1 MEQVPEAPV
10 VGKKENRQPLYPE
23 RPSEGIEAKIQKLAD
38 FEAGRA
44 EKIPLTEG
52 ERKEIQD
59 REEILGATLEKIF
72 DITPKETTVY
82 AEYLLTPEGK
92 KDFEDTLGVSLGEI
106 GTLEDAE
113 RALYQVTPRLVELE
127 SKGRSDLA
135 GRSSKYSA
143 QRVFAEF
150 QGARKSDGQMD
161 TSSIEAPR
169 PVTLYL
175 TPEEMVK
182 KLSALE
188 KFKGCLK
195 QYEGIMDDPK
205 RSEQSKQ
212 VLRGVLRLYQVRVNE
227 MLVDIR
233 RDALGLVRKRAV
245 VSDVGLMGKEHELL
259 NRTTGTDNTDRTLAR
274 YDKFLFGATTEYDE
288 SGERRQVGQEL
299 SAFASQF
306 EDDYVA
312 SMLQKEAGIR
322 ERGLDGK
329 KVAEKTIGEA
339 DVIRLAEETL
349 QAYGLL
355 SDEPA
360 TEYVKER
367 PGPARD
373 NKWQFVVREEYG
385 TMAVNG
391 KQKVIKC
398 GKDAQSVS
406 ELVSITLAHEIE
418 GHVLQ
423 NENKSKIPL
432 RMFRRMGSG
441 RSVIFSECGAMNNQD
456 VVSQEA
462 FGYASPPHP
471 HYIRAME
478 RKLQGGNYQECVGAF
493 YESAMKGP
501 SLMKSLGKMNE
512 EGWEKQSQKHL
523 KTAID
528 RTKRLFAPNT
538 DLSFGGGELTK
549 SKDTVYL
556 EQVKLYQE
564 LKKHGLE
571 KYVFVGGANLDAL
584 LFLMESGFLNPED
597 IMQPKQHSL
606 EIWKRLQGEYTASED
621 M

>member
-1 MEQVPEAPV
+1 M
-10 VGKKENRQPLYPE
+10 
-23 RPSEGIEAKIQKLAD
+23 
-38 FEAGRA
+38 
-44 EKIPLTEG
+44 
-52 ERKEIQD
+52 
-59 REEILGATLEKIF
+59 
-72 DITPKETTVY
+72 
-82 AEYLLTPEGK
+82 
-92 KDFEDTLGVSLGEI
+92 SLGELE
-106 GTLEDAE
+106 TAEDAE
-113 RALYQVTPRLVELE
+113 RALYQMAPQVAGLE
-127 SKGRSDLA
+127 STVRSDLA

-150 QGARKSDGQMD
+150 QGTRKSDGQMD
-161 TSSIEAPR
+161 ASSIEAPR

-195 QYEGIMDDPK
+195 QYEIVLDSED
-205 RSEQSKQ
+205 RSEGATR

-227 MLVDIR
+227 MLVGIR
-233 RDALGLVRKRAV
+233 RDVLGLAHKREV
-245 VSDVGLMGKEHELL
+245 VSDAGLTGKEHELL
-259 NRTTGTDNTDRTLAR
+259 NRAVGTDNTDRALSR

-299 SAFASQF
+299 SAFAHQF

-312 SMLQKEAGIR
+312 SMLKKEAGIQ
-322 ERGLDGK
+322 EKGLDGK
-329 KVAEKTIGEA
+329 RIAEKTFGEA
-339 DVIRLAEETL
+339 DITRLAEETL

-367 PGPARD
+367 PGPASD
-373 NKWQFVVREEYG
+373 NKWQFVMREEYG

-391 KQKVIKC
+391 KQKVVTC
-398 GKDAQSVS
+398 GKDAQSVVG
-406 ELVSITLAHEIE
+406 LVSITLAHEIE

-423 NENKSKIPL
+423 NENKSKVPL

-478 RKLQGGNYQECVGAF
+478 KKFQGGNYQECVGAF

-512 EGWEKQSQKHL
+512 EEWEKQSRKHL
-523 KTAID
+523 ETAIN
-528 RTKRLFAPNT
+528 RTKRLFGPNT
-538 DLSFGGGELTK
+538 DLSRGDGQLSK

-571 KYVFVGGANLDAL
+571 KYVFIGGANLDAL

-606 EIWKRLQGEYTASED
+606 EIWKRLQGEYRVDGE
-621 M
+621 

>member
-1 MEQVPEAPV
+1 MEQVPDISV
-10 VGKKENRQPLYPE
+10 VGRKPDRQPLYPE

-38 FEAGRA
+38 FEAGRV
-44 EKIPLTEG
+44 EKIPLTDG
-52 ERKEIQD
+52 ERKEVQD

-72 DITPKETTVY
+72 SITPKETTVY
-82 AEYLLTPEGK
+82 VEYLLTPEGK
-92 KDFEDTLGVSLGEI
+92 KDFETTLGVTLGEM
-106 GTLEDAE
+106 GTVEDAE
-113 RALYQVTPRLVELE
+113 RALYQMTPRVAGLE
-127 SKGRSDLA
+127 SKVRSDLA

-143 QRVFAEF
+143 QRVFTEF
-150 QGARKSDGQMD
+150 QLAQKSGQMD
-161 TSSIEAPR
+161 AKNRGVPR

-188 KFKGCLK
+188 KFKDCLK
-195 QYEGIMDDPK
+195 QYEDIMDDPE
-205 RSEQSKQ
+205 RSEQSKR
-212 VLRGVLRLYQVRVNE
+212 VLRGVLRLYQARVNE
-227 MLVDIR
+227 MLVGIK
-233 RDALGLVRKRAV
+233 RDALGLVHKREV
-245 VSDVGLMGKEHELL
+245 VSDAGLTGVEHELL
-259 NRTTGTDNTDRTLAR
+259 NRTVGIGNTERALAR

-288 SGERRQVGQEL
+288 SGERHQVGQEL
-299 SAFASQF
+299 SVFADQF
-306 EDDYVA
+306 EDDYVR
-312 SMLQKEAGIR
+312 SMLEKEAGIR
-322 ERGLDGK
+322 EKGLDGNK
-329 KVAEKTIGEA
+329 IAEKTFGEGEFTP
-339 DVIRLAEETL
+339 LAEETL

-360 TEYVKER
+360 TGYVKER
-367 PGPARD
+367 PGPAGD

-391 KQKVIKC
+391 KQKVVTC
-398 GKDAQSVS
+398 GKDAQSVAG
-406 ELVSITLAHEIE
+406 LISIMLAHEIE

-432 RMFRRMGSG
+432 RLFRRMGSG

-478 RKLQGGNYQECVGAF
+478 KKLQGGNYQECVQAF
-493 YESAMKGP
+493 YDSAMKGP
-501 SLMKSLGKMNE
+501 SLMKSLGKVSE
-512 EGWEKQSQKHL
+512 EEWEKQSQRHL

-528 RTKRLFAPNT
+528 RTRRLFGPNA
-538 DLSFGGGELTK
+538 DLASGDGQLTK

-584 LFLMESGFLNPED
+584 LFLMESGFLNPQD
-597 IMQPKQHSL
+597 IRQPKQHSL
-606 EIWKRLQGEYTASED
+606 EIWKRLQGEYRADGE
-621 M
+621 

>member
-1 MEQVPEAPV
+1 MEQVPDISVAGRKPD
-10 VGKKENRQPLYPE
+10 RQPLYPE

-72 DITPKETTVY
+72 FITSKETTVY

-92 KDFEDTLGVSLGEI
+92 KDIETTLGVSLGEI
-106 GTLEDAE
+106 ETVEDAE
-113 RALYQVTPRLVELE
+113 RVLYQMTPHVAGLE
-127 SKGRSDLA
+127 SKVRSDLS
-135 GRSSKYSA
+135 GRSSRYSA
-143 QRVFAEF
+143 QRVFTEF
-150 QGARKSDGQMD
+150 QLAQKSGQMD
-161 TSSIEAPR
+161 ASSIGTPR

-175 TPEEMVK
+175 APEEMVK

-195 QYEGIMDDPK
+195 QYEDIMDDPK

-212 VLRGVLRLYQVRVNE
+212 VLRGVLRLYQTRVNE
-227 MLVDIR
+227 MLVGIK
-233 RDALGLVRKRAV
+233 RDALGLAHKQAV
-245 VSDVGLMGKEHELL
+245 VSDAGLIGKEHELL
-259 NRTTGTDNTDRTLAR
+259 NRAVGTGNADRTLAR

-299 SAFASQF
+299 SVFADQF
-306 EDDYVA
+306 EDDYMK
-312 SMLQKEAGIR
+312 SILEKEAGIR
-322 ERGLDGK
+322 EKGLDGVK
-329 KVAEKTIGEA
+329 IAEKTFGEGEFTP
-339 DVIRLAEETL
+339 LAEETL
-349 QAYGLL
+349 RAYGLL

-367 PGPARD
+367 PGPAGD
-373 NKWQFVVREEYG
+373 NRWQFVVREEYG

-391 KQKVIKC
+391 KQKVVTC
-398 GKDAQSVS
+398 GKDAQSVAG
-406 ELVSITLAHEIE
+406 LVSIMLAHEIE

-456 VVSQEA
+456 AVSQEA

-478 RKLQGGNYQECVGAF
+478 KKLQGGNYQECMKAF
-493 YESAMKGP
+493 YDSAMKGP

-512 EGWEKQSQKHL
+512 EEWGKQSQRHL

-528 RTKRLFAPNT
+528 RTRRLFGPNA
-538 DLSFGGGELTK
+538 DLASGDGQLTK

-571 KYVFVGGANLDAL
+571 KYVFVGGANLDVL

-606 EIWKRLQGEYTASED
+606 EIWKRLQGEYRTE
-621 M
+621 